1 MNVVLFLNLQP
12 TREIRQGAILSVF
25 HIELNSDKTA
35 SLHFNIFIPLKNMLY
50 CVIHNMYLWNMIVRL
65 DVFLTQLFKVL
76 LFACISQWEC
86 KTDMDNAYRFGT
98 VEVTCEGYGYPDD
111 PYVLR
116 GSCGVRN
123 IDWLCLVVCFLLII
137 LLIVLYK
144 IWMMVYNIKYSS

>member
-35 SLHFNIFIPLKNMLY
+35 SLHFNIFIPHKNMLY

-123 IDWLCLVVCFLLII
+123 IDWLCIVVCFLLII
-137 LLIVLYK
+137 LLIEVV
-144 IWMMVYNIKYSS
+144 WF

>member
-25 HIELNSDKTA
+25 SHWIKFWQGSFTA
-35 SLHFNIFIPLKNMLY
+35 LPLKNMLY

-137 LLIVLYK
+137 LLIEVV
-144 IWMMVYNIKYSS
+144 WF

>member
-1 MNVVLFLNLQP
+1 
-12 TREIRQGAILSVF
+12 
-25 HIELNSDKTA
+25 
-35 SLHFNIFIPLKNMLY
+35 MLY
-50 CVIHNMYLWNMIVRL
+50 CVIHNIYLWNMIVRL

-123 IDWLCLVVCFLLII
+123 IDWFC
-137 LLIVLYK
+137 
-144 IWMMVYNIKYSS
+144 